1 MYVLRLSATYNVDT
15 LDNYWRRIKLIYTS
29 FLVHVVLL
37 LTFVSIFRNIVFAN
51 LYTSL
56 SSIYY
61 YIEYSAKQRLAVFLI
76 EPISCATVLFE
87 RLTRTEYYRGCI
99 VGSIFIRSICNS
111 SLLPFGLSG
120 LRLAHLRVVF
130 HPDNRH

>member
-1 MYVLRLSATYNVDT
+1 MIRQNYFQSLSKFLDTWIKSFFPYTNTHHIFFCIDFSQYHLHTCTLRLVRPIIIS
-15 LDNYWRRIKLIYTS
+15 
-29 FLVHVVLL
+29 
-37 LTFVSIFRNIVFAN
+37 NIPQN
-51 LYTSL
+51 NR
-56 SSIYY
+56 
-61 YIEYSAKQRLAVFLI
+61 RLAVFLI
-76 EPISCATVLFE
+76 EPISSATVLFE
-87 RLTRTEYYRGCI
+87 RLTRIEYYRGRI